1 MRKTIS
7 SLPMALHSL
16 AVISQAPSRR
26 CWHAEDKLSSMSRI
40 SVLNTLLYIGVAF
53 AFASCTGATTDNKT
67 QQPASDSFAGCC
79 DTLSAWQPLADS
91 VYISEETSAATEAD
105 FVNLTTF
112 CPDILQDIRY
122 FSTFNFVGQRIPGYE
137 QPVAYLTRQAAMQL
151 KAVNEDLMQQGYRLK
166 VHDAYRPK
174 RAVDFFIKWGRDM
187 SDQVMKEY
195 FYPNC
200 PKSELFRRGYLAHKS
215 GHSRGSTVDVSLF
228 DMKTG
233 RDADMGGPYD
243 MLDEISHFAH
253 TEGLTQ
259 EQIARRR
266 LLREVMSKHNFRPIA
281 CEWWHFT
288 LRNEPYPNTYFD
300 FPIR

>member
-1 MRKTIS
+1 MRTIS
-7 SLPMALHSL
+7 FFAIFLVIACASCAGPTPENNTQPAGDSL
-16 AVISQAPSRR
+16 A
-26 CWHAEDKLSSMSRI
+26 
-40 SVLNTLLYIGVAF
+40 
-53 AFASCTGATTDNKT
+53 
-67 QQPASDSFAGCC
+67 GCS
-79 DTLSAWQPLADS
+79 DTLSTWQPAEDTL
-91 VYISEETSAATEAD
+91 YIIKEETSSVEPGFVSLAEA
-105 FVNLTTF
+105 

-122 FSTFNFVGQRIPGYE
+122 YSTFNFVGRRIPGYE
-137 QPVAYLTRQAAMQL
+137 RPVAYLTRQAAEQL
-151 KAVNEDLMQQGYRLK
+151 KAVNAELMQQGYRLK

-174 RAVDFFIKWGRDM
+174 RAVDFFIQWGHDM
-187 SDQVMKEY
+187 NDQVMKEY

-215 GHSRGSTVDVSLF
+215 GHSRGSTVDVTLF
-228 DMKTG
+228 DMQSG

-243 MLDEISHFAH
+243 MLDEISHFDH

-259 EQIARRR
+259 EQISRRK

-300 FPIR
+300 FPLR